1 MIEYL
6 PLLFILF
13 LGAII
18 AIGAM
23 AVGKILGFASKNT
36 KGKFDPYECGMATI
50 GSSHVQFKVGYYIFA
65 LLFLVFDV
73 EALFLFPICANLK
86 TILAG
91 SQPEITPAIVVADLI
106 IFVAILVSGLAYSWK
121 KGFLKWE

>member
-50 GSSHVQFKVGYYIFA
+50 GNSHVQFKVGYYIFA

-91 SQPEITPAIVVADLI
+91 GQAEITPAIVVADLI

-121 KGFLKWE
+121 KGYLKWE